1 MIIRPIKPSD
11 LQAVLLIEKQAM
23 TNPWSAKMVNDE
35 ITNEHGL
42 GYIATTDTG
51 LSGFAFFRLVAD
63 EGEILRIAVSTK
75 HRRGGIGSS
84 LIYTLLAE
92 LTSRQ
97 ATGCFL
103 EVRAGNIPAITLYE
117 TTGFTTTG
125 RRKGYYNHPRED
137 AIILYKDLSVGHFRP
152 GAADENNS

>member
-11 LQAVLLIEKQAM
+11 LQAVLLIEKQTM
-23 TNPWSAKMVNDE
+23 TNPWSEKMVNDE
-35 ITNEHGL
+35 LTNEHGL

-51 LSGFAFFRLVAD
+51 LSGFVFARLVAD
-63 EGEILRIAVSTK
+63 EGEIIRIAVSARN
-75 HRRGGIGSS
+75 RRGGIGSS

-97 ATGCFL
+97 ATGCYL
-103 EVRAGNIPAITLYE
+103 EVRAGNIPAIALYGTAGFI
-117 TTGFTTTG
+117 TTS
-125 RRKGYYNHPRED
+125 RRRGYYNHPKED
-137 AIILYKDLSVGHFRP
+137 AFILYKDLSVGHLRP